1 MIEEL
6 FSEGADLSVYR
17 RSRVPRVDRGPYEVA
32 RDVCFA
38 LRDICDFEG

>member
-17 RSRVPRVDRGPYEVA
+17 KSHVPRVDQGPYEVA
-32 RDVCFA
+32 IDVCFA